1 LVRRRISS
9 ASCCNW
15 HSDAVF
21 DDERHDDVACLI
33 GFTFDWC
40 IYSAQRRAE
49 ETEVKMN
56 DEEQR
61 TFLSDLNKAQTALM
75 ITLIALA
82 FLALCGGFFFMMYLI
97 LKITG
102 CL

>member
-1 LVRRRISS
+1 VRNDHILIVDFVDCGVVSRIR
-9 ASCCNW
+9 C
-15 HSDAVF
+15 
-21 DDERHDDVACLI
+21 VA
-33 GFTFDWC
+33 G
-40 IYSAQRRAE
+40 RA
-49 ETEVKMN
+49 TEAEMN

-82 FLALCGGFFFMMYLI
+82 FLALCGGFFFIMYLI
-97 LKITG
+97 LKISG